1 MTPETSIQLLAKPP
15 VRRRHLSRQINR
27 AFAPALVE
35 AIDRMDPEHPNYA
48 YWQEQRTLLAI
59 LSEVA
64 S

>member
-35 AIDRMDPEHPNYA
+35 AIDRIDSEHPNYA

-64 S
+64 